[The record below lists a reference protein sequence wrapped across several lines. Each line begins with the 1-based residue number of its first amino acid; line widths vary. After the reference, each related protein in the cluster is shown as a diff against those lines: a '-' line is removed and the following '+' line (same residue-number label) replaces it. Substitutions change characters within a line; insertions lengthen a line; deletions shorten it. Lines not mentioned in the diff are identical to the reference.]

1 MCTMRYL
8 STPVLI
14 LLASLTSASVDAQE
28 TSSDSAIDRRMALE
42 WEISDNPFAITP
54 HRPTYLL
61 PLSYNSR
68 INDAPYAETDPGLAA
83 EHDEIKF
90 QLSFK
95 VPLVKGLIF
104 GKGFLSFGYTQQS
117 YWQAYSGN
125 YSSPFRETNHE
136 PELLFSLPIRYRVF
150 GLDGRTVGLS
160 LNHQSNGRSEP
171 LSRSW
176 NRVMAEFSLEKNDFY
191 MSFKPWWRVPESEE
205 SDDNP
210 DIEDYLGN
218 FELRGLKLY
227 RDHSLGIMLRN
238 NLQSDNRGAVQLDYT
253 FPIKKRLNGYVQ
265 FFNGYGESL
274 IDYDHYSNRIGVGVM
289 LTNWL

>member
-1 MCTMRYL
+1 VGTIHG
-8 STPVLI
+8 LI
-14 LLASLTSASVDAQE
+14 FALLWLSLTSNAFAAE
-28 TSSDSAIDRRMALE
+28 TTRLDSAIDRRTALE
-42 WEISDNPFAITP
+42 WQTEDNPFVITP

-61 PLSYNSR
+61 PIAYNSR
-68 INDAPYAETDPGLAA
+68 INNAPYASTQPGLAA
-83 EHDEIKF
+83 EHNEIKF

-95 VPLVKGLIF
+95 VPLVKGLLF
-104 GKGFLSFGYTQQS
+104 GKGTMAFGYTQQS
-117 YWQAYSGN
+117 YWQAYNGN

-136 PELLFSLPIRYRVF
+136 PEILLTYPANYALF
-150 GLDGRTVGLS
+150 GMHGRLFTLS

-176 NRVMAEFSLEKNDFY
+176 NRVMLEAVMEKGDLY
-191 MSFKPWWRVPESEE
+191 MSFKPWWRIPEDAE

-210 DIEDYLGN
+210 DIDKYLGQ
-218 FELRGLKLY
+218 FEFRALQLY
-227 RDHSLGIMLRN
+227 RDHSLGLMLRN
-238 NLQSDNRGAVQLDYT
+238 NLRKENRGAIQIDYT

-274 IDYDHYSNRIGVGVM
+274 IDYDHYSNRIGIGVM

>member
-1 MCTMRYL
+1 MKLTTTAIALIALLL
-8 STPVLI
+8 SQPF
-14 LLASLTSASVDAQE
+14 SATAAE
-28 TSSDSAIDRRMALE
+28 EEPSAIDRRMALE
-42 WEISDNPFAITP
+42 WEIRDNPFAITP

-68 INDAPYAETDPGLAA
+68 LNETPYEEINPGSSP
-83 EHDEIKF
+83 EYNEIKF

-95 VPLVKGLIF
+95 LPLVKGPLF
-104 GKGFLSFGYTQQS
+104 GEGFLSFGYTQQS
-117 YWQAYSGN
+117 FWQAYSGN
-125 YSSPFRETNHE
+125 ASSPFRETNHE
-136 PELLFSLPIRYRVF
+136 PELLFVMPASYRVL
-150 GLDGRTVGLS
+150 GLNGRMVGLS

-176 NRVMAEFSLEKNDFY
+176 NRVMLDFILEKEGFY
-191 MSFKPWWRVPESEE
+191 VNFKPWWRVPESED

-218 FELRGLKLY
+218 FELRTLKLY

-253 FPIKKRLNGYVQ
+253 FPLGKRLNGYVQ
-265 FFNGYGESL
+265 LFNGYGESL
-274 IDYDHYSNRIGVGVM
+274 IDYNHYSNRIGVGIM

>member
-1 MCTMRYL
+1 MKL
-8 STPVLI
+8 SIAALPPLALLLLSISFSTP
-14 LLASLTSASVDAQE
+14 AAE
-28 TSSDSAIDRRMALE
+28 EEPSAIDRRMALE
-42 WEISDNPFAITP
+42 WEIRDNPFAITP
-54 HRPTYLL
+54 HRPTYIL

-68 INDAPYAETDPGLAA
+68 LNDAPYEGTDPGLAA

-95 VPLVKGLIF
+95 VPLVKGLLL
-104 GKGFLSFGYTQQS
+104 GQGFLSFGYTQQS
-117 YWQAYSGN
+117 FWQAYSGN
-125 YSSPFRETNHE
+125 HSSPFRETNHE
-136 PELLFSLPIRYRVF
+136 PEILFVLPVRYQVF
-150 GLDGRTVGLS
+150 GLNGRMAGLT

-176 NRVMAEFSLEKNDFY
+176 NRIMLDFVLEKDGFY
-191 MSFKPWWRVPESEE
+191 MDFKPWWRIPESKG

-218 FELRGLKLY
+218 FELRALKLY

-238 NLQSDNRGAVQLDYT
+238 NLQSENRGAVQLDYT
-253 FPIKKRLNGYVQ
+253 FPIGKRLNGYVQ
-265 FFNGYGESL
+265 LFNGYGESL
-274 IDYDHYSNRIGVGVM
+274 IDYDHYSNRIGVGIM